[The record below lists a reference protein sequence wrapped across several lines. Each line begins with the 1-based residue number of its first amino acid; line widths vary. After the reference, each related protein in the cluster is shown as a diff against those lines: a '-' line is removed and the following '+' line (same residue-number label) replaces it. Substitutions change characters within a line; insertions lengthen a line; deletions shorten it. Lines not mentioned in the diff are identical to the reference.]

1 MHADYSSATES
12 SATLVKRNSSTFQ
25 VLASIKMLR
34 DIWNMLQATQFF
46 KYIAISVSVA
56 AISAC
61 AFAPG
66 LRVGDLPPSGT
77 RIVAKNGL
85 NLEVQTITA
94 SNIPVTFDESSLTD
108 VMPLFDQKNY
118 PIYVLAPG
126 DILGINLWA
135 NPEITP
141 PSASLSTTAESSL
154 ATGFMID
161 QAGYVSFPLIGKIK
175 AQGASLESFTSTLK
189 KRLGVYLKQPD
200 AQVRILVYGGHH
212 FNVDGAVK
220 APGQYAMSNQ
230 PTTIYTAL
238 TSAGGALENGDVNN
252 ILLTRAGNSYHLNL
266 LALQRNNLS
275 PNRLFLKEG
284 DSIHVYTTESRK
296 LYLLGEAG
304 VSNAL
309 VIPQQGLSLAGVI
322 GQGQGLNPLSANPTM
337 VYVVRDDAKDN
348 VTSIF
353 HLDLSS
359 IANLALADR
368 FKMQANDIVY
378 VDATGL
384 ARWSRVLN
392 LLLPSAQGLSTLG
405 SASYYAKSR

>member
-1 MHADYSSATES
+1 
-12 SATLVKRNSSTFQ
+12 L
-25 VLASIKMLR
+25 LAS
-34 DIWNMLQATQFF
+34 
-46 KYIAISVSVA
+46 
-56 AISAC
+56 
-61 AFAPG
+61 
-66 LRVGDLPPSGT
+66 GD
-77 RIVAKNGL
+77 
-85 NLEVQTITA
+85 
-94 SNIPVTFDESSLTD
+94 
-108 VMPLFDQKNY
+108 
-118 PIYVLAPG
+118 VLS
-126 DILGINLWA
+126 INLWA

-141 PSASLSTTAESSL
+141 PSAAANVTLVS
-154 ATGFMID
+154 GFTVD
-161 QAGYVSFPLIGKIK
+161 QSGYISFPLIGRIK
-175 AQGASLESFTSTLK
+175 AQGESLQGFTRLLQ
-189 KRLGVYLKQPD
+189 KRLSVYLKQPD
-200 AQVRILVYGGHH
+200 AQVRILVYGGHQ

-220 APGQYAMSNQ
+220 VPGQYAMSEQ
-230 PTTIYTAL
+230 PATIYTAL

-252 ILLTRAGNSYHLNL
+252 ILLTRDGRSYHLDL
-266 LALQRNNLS
+266 LELQRNNLS

-304 VSNAL
+304 VPNAL

-392 LLLPSAQGLSTLG
+392 LLLPSAQGLASLG
-405 SASYYAKSR
+405 SVSKR

>member
-1 MHADYSSATES
+1 
-12 SATLVKRNSSTFQ
+12 
-25 VLASIKMLR
+25 
-34 DIWNMLQATQFF
+34 MLQVTKLF
-46 KYIAISVSVA
+46 KCVAISVSVA
-56 AISAC
+56 ALSAC

-66 LRVGDLPPSGT
+66 LRVGDLPPTGT
-77 RIVAKNGL
+77 RIVANNGL

-94 SNIPVTFDESSLTD
+94 INLPVITEKNTIADAL
-108 VMPLFDQKNY
+108 PLFTQKHY
-118 PIYVLAPG
+118 PIYLLAPG
-126 DILGINLWA
+126 DVLSINLWA

-141 PSASLSTTAESSL
+141 ASATTTVAS
-154 ATGFMID
+154 GFTVD
-161 QAGYVSFPLIGKIK
+161 QSGYVSFPLIGRIK
-175 AQGASLESFTSTLK
+175 AQGESLQSFTRQLQ
-189 KRLGVYLKQPD
+189 KRLSVYLKQPD
-200 AQVRILVYGGHH
+200 AQVRIVVYGSHQ

-220 APGQYAMSNQ
+220 LPGQYAMSEQ
-230 PTTIYTAL
+230 PATIYTAL
-238 TSAGGALENGDVNN
+238 TSAGGALESGDVNN
-252 ILLTRAGNSYHLNL
+252 ILLTRDGRSYHLDL
-266 LALQRNNLS
+266 LELQRNNLS

-304 VSNAL
+304 LPNAL

-322 GQGQGLNPLSANPTM
+322 GSGRGLNPLTANPAM
-337 VYVVRDDAKDN
+337 VYVVRDDAKEN
-348 VTSIF
+348 ITSIF

-392 LLLPSAQGLSTLG
+392 LLVPSAQGLASLG
-405 SASYYAKSR
+405 SASANLKSN

>member
-1 MHADYSSATES
+1 
-12 SATLVKRNSSTFQ
+12 
-25 VLASIKMLR
+25 MLR
-34 DIWNMLQATQFF
+34 DIGNMLQATKFF

-56 AISAC
+56 ALSAC

-66 LRVGDLPPSGT
+66 LRVGNLPPSGT

-94 SNIPVTFDESSLTD
+94 SNLPAGTEDTALTD
-108 VMPLFDQKNY
+108 VLPLFDQQHY
-118 PIYVLAPG
+118 PIYLLAPG
-126 DILGINLWA
+126 DVLGINLWA

-141 PSASLSTTAESSL
+141 PPASADSAL
-154 ATGFMID
+154 ATGFTID
-161 QAGYVSFPLIGKIK
+161 QTGYVSFPLIGRIK
-175 AQGASLESFTSTLK
+175 AQGESLDNFTSKLQ

-200 AQVRILVYGGHH
+200 AQVRILLYGGHK

-220 APGQYAMSNQ
+220 APGQYAMSSQ
-230 PTTIYTAL
+230 PATIYTAL
-238 TSAGGALENGDVNN
+238 TSAGGALEKGDVNN
-252 ILLTRAGNSYHLNL
+252 ILLTRDGKSYHLDL

-275 PNRLFLKEG
+275 PDRLYLKDN
-284 DSIHVYTTESRK
+284 DSIHVYTTESRM

-304 VSNAL
+304 LSNAL

-322 GQGQGLNPLSANPTM
+322 GGGRGLNPLSANPTM

-348 VTSIF
+348 VTSIY

-405 SASYYAKSR
+405 SASYYAKN

>member
-1 MHADYSSATES
+1 
-12 SATLVKRNSSTFQ
+12 
-25 VLASIKMLR
+25 MLR
-34 DIWNMLQATQFF
+34 VTKLF
-46 KYIAISVSVA
+46 KCIAIPVSLA
-56 AISAC
+56 ALSAC

-85 NLEVQTITA
+85 NLDVQTITA
-94 SNIPVTFDESSLTD
+94 NNLPVTTEKNTITD
-108 VMPLFDQKNY
+108 ALPLFGQNHY
-118 PIYVLAPG
+118 PVYLLASGDVLS
-126 DILGINLWA
+126 INLWA

-141 PSASLSTTAESSL
+141 PVSANTAVAS
-154 ATGFMID
+154 GFTVD
-161 QAGYVSFPLIGKIK
+161 QSGYVSFPLIGRIK
-175 AQGASLESFTSTLK
+175 AQGESLQGFT
-189 KRLGVYLKQPD
+189 RLLQKQLSVYLRQPD
-200 AQVRILVYGGHH
+200 AQVRILVYGGHQ

-220 APGQYAMSNQ
+220 VPGQYAMSDQ
-230 PTTIYTAL
+230 PATIYSAL
-238 TSAGGALENGDVNN
+238 TSAGGALETGDVNN
-252 ILLTRAGNSYHLNL
+252 ILLTREGRSYHLDL
-266 LALQRNNLS
+266 LELQRNNLS

-304 VSNAL
+304 VPNAL

-322 GQGQGLNPLSANPTM
+322 GNGRGLNPLTANPTK
-337 VYVVRDDAKDN
+337 VYVVRDDAKEN

-392 LLLPSAQGLSTLG
+392 LLLPSTQGLASLG
-405 SASYYAKSR
+405 SASANLKSN